1 MPRYGKFAR
10 FPESSTPGLIRSFFF
25 WATVLRYS
33 SVRHDR
39 VRLVAKLDETRRESN
54 LFFLIAITT
63 NIPAI
68 PLSYRQ
74 QFRRV
79 FHSIFL
85 FFNLFLMSDS
95 IYEVMSS
102 RIYMALPKENATSS
116 IDSENS
122 QRRTK
127 KGTTTQAKSS
137 VSHDDNPRVS
147 MIDAIYGRLFI
158 KWNKRVGEYGA
169 GS

>member
-1 MPRYGKFAR
+1 
-10 FPESSTPGLIRSFFF
+10 
-25 WATVLRYS
+25 
-33 SVRHDR
+33 
-39 VRLVAKLDETRRESN
+39 
-54 LFFLIAITT
+54 
-63 NIPAI
+63 
-68 PLSYRQ
+68 
-74 QFRRV
+74 
-79 FHSIFL
+79 
-85 FFNLFLMSDS
+85 MSDS

-158 KWNKRVGEYGA
+158 K
-169 GS
+169 